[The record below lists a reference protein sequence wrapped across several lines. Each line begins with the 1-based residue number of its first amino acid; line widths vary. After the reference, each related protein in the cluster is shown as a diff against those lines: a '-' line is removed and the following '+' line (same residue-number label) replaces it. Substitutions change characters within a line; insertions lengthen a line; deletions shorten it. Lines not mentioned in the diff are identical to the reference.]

1 MTMTNLKLVRPLD
14 QHYHNLF
21 ITACEGG
28 VNYWAQVNEYH
39 WGYDGVDDLDGFSAY
54 LVDHEDD
61 EQVWELD
68 RSVVARGWSLA
79 TGEWRNKISWS
90 TGKPPVVWTAGSDWD
105 YDASD
110 ADSIVQLGLFGEVVY
125 G

>member
-1 MTMTNLKLVRPLD
+1 MTNLKLVRPLD

-39 WGYDGVDDLDGFSAY
+39 WELAGVDDVDGFSAV

-68 RSVVARGWSLA
+68 RSVVARGWRLA
-79 TGEWRNKISWS
+79 TGEWRSKVSWS
-90 TGKPPVVWTAGSDWD
+90 SGKPPVGPWDGETYWD
-105 YDASD
+105 YDAYD
-110 ADSIVQLGLFGEVVY
+110 ADSIVQLGLFGDVVY